1 MKTLIISL
9 IPLLTMSCMLMQ
21 IEEQDT
27 EYSAA
32 PAEVVIEMFGDWTQE
47 GDGYRWKTGL
57 SAESMISMTNG
68 KKELQYS
75 TVLSKN
81 FNLKK
86 KVKFEITP
94 YTNGWIAPE
103 TVSVLKITA
112 YDDSGAEVGSQSFEL
127 GPNENGPILTGKF
140 KSKTRITKISL
151 QHIGK
156 VQDTMVTI
164 RKLKLIY

>member
-27 EYSAA
+27 NYTA
-32 PAEVVIEMFGDWTQE
+32 PTEVVIEMFGDWKQE
-47 GDGYRWKTGL
+47 GDGAMWKAGL
-57 SAESMISMTNG
+57 SAESTISMTNG

-103 TVSVLKITA
+103 TVSILKVTA

-127 GPNENGPILTGKF
+127 GPNENGTLLTGKF
-140 KSKTRITKISL
+140 KSKNRITKISL
-151 QHIGK
+151 QHFGK

-164 RKLKLIY
+164 KKLKLIY